1 MYAAMEKGRGMA
13 YRTFTDANGQEWN
26 VWDVLPS
33 RESEPGSRSSTYLP
47 AEMAEGWLC
56 FEAGEQKRRLTP
68 LPVGWED
75 ADDNAIADLLHASVP
90 ARPRGTRAVA
100 AVA

>member
-1 MYAAMEKGRGMA
+1 MA
-13 YRTFTDANGQEWN
+13 YRTFTGPDGQEWQ

-68 LPVGWED
+68 LPAGWED
-75 ADDNAIADLLHASVP
+75 ADDAVIADLLHASVP
-90 ARPRGTRAVA
+90 ARPRRIHAELAVAVA
-100 AVA
+100 AV